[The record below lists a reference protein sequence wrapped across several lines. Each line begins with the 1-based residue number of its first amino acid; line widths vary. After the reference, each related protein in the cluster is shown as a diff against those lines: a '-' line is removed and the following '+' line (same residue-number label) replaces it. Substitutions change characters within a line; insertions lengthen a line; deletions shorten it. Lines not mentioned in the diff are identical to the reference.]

1 MAGTTYRILV
11 VAFGLSVT
19 NASQFVPLHT
29 SIIVSYSGRRV
40 FRDVVEGA
48 AAEQLVVNHS
58 LFPVDPS
65 S

>member
-11 VAFGLSVT
+11 AAFDIGVT

-29 SIIVSYSGRRV
+29 SSIARYSFKRDFRV
-40 FRDVVEGA
+40 VVEFA

-58 LFPVDPS
+58 LFSIDPS
-65 S
+65 